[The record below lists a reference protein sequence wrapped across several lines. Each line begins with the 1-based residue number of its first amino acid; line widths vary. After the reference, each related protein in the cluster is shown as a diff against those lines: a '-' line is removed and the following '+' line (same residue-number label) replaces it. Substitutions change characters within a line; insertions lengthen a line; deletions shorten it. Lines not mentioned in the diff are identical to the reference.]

1 MIKINLTGDI
11 GSGKTYISSLFK
23 APCFSADIE
32 VRKLYRNNRN
42 CFKKF
47 KKKFPKFIKTFP
59 VNKVELSNVI
69 KSKASN
75 LKDIGLIIH
84 PFIRKKLQNFLNKNK
99 NKKIVVLDIP
109 LYLENKMNERDDI
122 IIFLKTKKQD
132 VDKRL
137 RKRKNFNQKI
147 LKILRKSQ
155 LSLKQ
160 KKIKSNYILVN
171 NYNSEIMKKK
181 VKMLKQKILND
192 RSSS

>member
-11 GSGKTYISSLFK
+11 GSGKTYISSLFRT
-23 APCFSADIE
+23 PCFSADTE
-32 VRKLYRNNRN
+32 VRRLYKNNRN
-42 CFKKF
+42 CFLKL
-47 KKKFPKFIKTFP
+47 KKKFPNFIKTFP

-69 KSKASN
+69 KSKVSN

-84 PFIRKKLQNFLNKNK
+84 PLIRKKLRNFLNKNK

-109 LYLENKMNERDDI
+109 LYLENKMNKKNDI
-122 IIFLKTKKQD
+122 IIFLKTKKKD
-132 VDKRL
+132 ANERL
-137 RKRKNFNQKI
+137 KKRKNFNPKI

-155 LSLKQ
+155 FSLKQ

-181 VKMLKQKILND
+181 VKMLNQKILND